1 MEFAG
6 KTVVVTGAAQGIG
19 LAMARGFH
27 HAGAHVI
34 GLDRHLGTDG
44 FTILEVDLRKEA
56 SVIGA
61 FSSKTLN
68 RQIDVLINCAG
79 IYGEQPLRNHDIR
92 DLDQLYA
99 VNVRGAFLVTREALR
114 KMGDGGRIIN
124 IASEL
129 AYLGRAGASGYSATK
144 AAVLGMTRS
153 WARELAPGISVN
165 AIAPGP
171 IDTPLLDFKH
181 MSEDEQKRE
190 ANNPLQRIG
199 TSEEIV
205 SAAFFLA
212 SSGNNFMTGQCV
224 SVDGGAAMH

>member
-1 MEFAG
+1 MEFSE

-19 LAMARGFH
+19 LAIANAFQRV
-27 HAGAHVI
+27 GAHVI
-34 GLDRHLGTDG
+34 GLDRRSGGDR
-44 FTILEVDLRKEA
+44 FPILEIDLRDER
-56 SVIGA
+56 SVLNV
-61 FSSKTLN
+61 FSSNALAKA
-68 RQIDVLINCAG
+68 IDVLINCAG
-79 IYGEQPLRNHDIR
+79 VYGEKPLRDHDIR

-99 VNVRGAFLVTREALR
+99 VNVRGTFLVTRETLR
-114 KMGDGGRIIN
+114 RMGPGGRIIN

-129 AYLGRAGASGYSATK
+129 AYLGRAGASGYVATK

-153 WARELAPGISVN
+153 WARELAPSISVN

-171 IDTPLLDFKH
+171 IDTALLDFKH
-181 MSEDEQKRE
+181 MSKDEQRQE
-190 ANNPLQRIG
+190 AGNPLKRIG

-212 SSGNNFMTGQCV
+212 SSANTFMTGQCV